1 MNITLTLGDLL
12 VIAAVAAIDVMA
24 ARGSLARVA
33 LSPVP
38 RDPGGFC

>member
-12 VIAAVAAIDVMA
+12 VIAAMAAIVVMA

-33 LSPVP
+33 LSSAP